1 MARPIKRGST
11 DQTVYIKIIDS
22 TTGAPETGVVSDTSG
37 IDLWYMRYG
46 ADHVAI
52 TEATLSAADFATQAH
67 SDGGIRHVSDGIYRL
82 DLPDAAVAAAAGVDS
97 VTVGGTITGMIV
109 VGDEYPLVAS
119 DPYTDLIGT
128 PVALDSGTATIAGM
142 LTKMADDNG
151 GADFDAGTDSLQEL
165 KDSLATASDIVDEFE
180 TQSQASAT
188 GFQVNVK
195 EVNGTAQT
203 ANDNGADIN
212 AILADTGTDGV
223 VVAAASVSAIAAAGY
238 MIFEKNVAVTKFP
251 IFMTDSTNHAP
262 ATGATVTVQ
271 LSADGAAFGNAT
283 DATAAEIG
291 SGWYECDFTQAEM
304 NYNFII
310 VKATATGCDQF
321 NAVIRTQS

>member
-11 DQTVYIKIIDS
+11 DVTVYVKIIDS
-22 TTGAPETGVVSDTSG
+22 TTGAPETEVTFETAGV
-37 IDLWYMRYG
+37 DLWYMRYG

-52 TEATLSAADFATQAH
+52 TEKTLATVDIATTAH
-67 SDGGIRHVSDGIYRL
+67 DDGGFLHVSDGVYRL
-82 DLPDAAVAAAAGVDS
+82 DLPDAACAAAAGVDS
-97 VTVGGTITGMIV
+97 VTVGGTFTGMIV
-109 VGDEYPLVAS
+109 IPEEYPLVAS

-165 KDSLATASDIVDEFE
+165 KDSLATASDIVDEWE

-223 VVAAASVSAIAAAGY
+223 VVAAASVTAIAAAGY
-238 MIFEKNVAVTKFP
+238 MIFEKNVAVTKMG
-251 IFMTDSTNHAP
+251 IKMIDSTTHAP
-262 ATGATVTVQ
+262 ATEKTVTIQ
-271 LSADGAAFGNAT
+271 ASLDGAAFADIT
-283 DATAAEIG
+283 DVNPAEIG
-291 SGWYECDFTQAEM
+291 SGWYEFDLTQAEM
-304 NYNFII
+304 NYNSII
-310 VKATATGCDQF
+310 LKGTATGCDQSEI
-321 NAVIRTQS
+321 VIRTQS